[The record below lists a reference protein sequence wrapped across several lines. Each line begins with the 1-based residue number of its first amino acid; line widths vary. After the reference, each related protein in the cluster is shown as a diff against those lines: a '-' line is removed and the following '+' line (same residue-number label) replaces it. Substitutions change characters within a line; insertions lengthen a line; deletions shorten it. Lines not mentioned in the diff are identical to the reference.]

1 MGERARTPVTNPA
14 LYPVGSVES
23 RAAARAMR
31 EWRHSTRKRV
41 EYVSRIPSGKDD
53 SRTRFSPWQERRD
66 GTLSRY
72 VYVPHVWVKI
82 PVEGVPCC
90 PDCGAAYEQ
99 TKESGGM
106 MGFQPNCVARHDPDN
121 RGRLLTTSD

>member
-72 VYVPHVWVKI
+72 VYVPHLSLI
-82 PVEGVPCC
+82 
-90 PDCGAAYEQ
+90 
-99 TKESGGM
+99 
-106 MGFQPNCVARHDPDN
+106 HI
-121 RGRLLTTSD
+121 